1 MKKLIPAV
9 LILLM
14 AASATAFSQTS
25 PNNINES
32 RYSQNPDRNLWVSS
46 LDRICRPVLE
56 NLAAGTLKL
65 NMPIESVHPQGKEN
79 CTYLEALGRII
90 VGISPWLELGPDDS
104 PEGKLRAEYIK
115 LCTKSIANAVNPDS
129 PDHLNF
135 NDGSQPLVDAAF
147 LVHGLLRAPEQL
159 FGNLDSKTRERL
171 KTELISS
178 RAIKPYESNWLLF
191 SAMIEA
197 GLLKFYGECD
207 MNPIEYAMNRF
218 LNDWYVGDGQYSDG
232 EDYHSDFYNSFVI
245 QPMMVQI
252 VETLNEVG
260 YQHDYPAETI
270 LERYARYAAIQEMM
284 ISPEGTYPAIGR
296 SIAYRFGAFHA
307 LSDVCLRHL
316 LPETVTPAQVRCA
329 LTAVIKRQVDAP
341 GTFDEKGWLTV
352 GFCGHQLHMGESYIS
367 TGSVYLCNEAFVALG
382 LPETDPFWS
391 DPARDWSGKKAW
403 SGADMKVDHAL

>member
-9 LILLM
+9 LILLL
-14 AASATAFSQTS
+14 ATSVTAFSKTAS
-25 PNNINES
+25 NNIHDCE
-32 RYSQNPDRNLWVSS
+32 YSSNPDRNLWICT
-46 LDRICRPVLE
+46 LDRVCRPVLE
-56 NLAAGTLKL
+56 NLAAGTLKR
-65 NMPIESVHPQGKEN
+65 NMPIESVHPHGKEK
-79 CTYLEALGRII
+79 CTYLEALGRIV
-90 VGISPWLELGPDDS
+90 VGISPWLELGPDDT
-104 PEGKLRAEYIK
+104 PEGKLRAEYIR
-115 LCTKSIANAVNPDS
+115 LCTESIANAVNPDS

-135 NDGSQPLVDAAF
+135 NDGGQPLVDAAF
-147 LVHGLLRAPEQL
+147 LVHGLLRAPKQL

-218 LNDWYVGDGQYSDG
+218 LNDWYVGDGQYGDG
-232 EDYHSDFYNSFVI
+232 KEYHSDFYNSFVI

-260 YQHDYPAETI
+260 HPHDFPAETI
-270 LERYARYAAIQEMM
+270 LARYARYAAIQEML

-307 LSDVCLRHL
+307 LSDVSLRHL
-316 LPETVTPAQVRCA
+316 LPESITPAQVRCA
-329 LTAVIKRQVDAP
+329 LSAVIKRQISAP
-341 GTFDEKGWLTV
+341 GTFDENGWMTV
-352 GFCGHQLHMGESYIS
+352 GFCGHQIHMGESYIS
-367 TGSVYLCNEAFVALG
+367 TGSVYLCMEGLVALG

-391 DPARDWSGKKAW
+391 SPAQDWSGKKAW
-403 SGADMKVDHAL
+403 SGLDMKVDHAL